1 MVGGA
6 RIENITESQLSSSLT
21 IANFFEIDRVECSI
35 FFPFSYE
42 YR

>member
-6 RIENITESQLSSSLT
+6 RIENMAEGQLSSSWT
-21 IANFFEIDRVECSI
+21 MAKCFEIDRVECI
-35 FFPFSYE
+35 KFFPSSSE